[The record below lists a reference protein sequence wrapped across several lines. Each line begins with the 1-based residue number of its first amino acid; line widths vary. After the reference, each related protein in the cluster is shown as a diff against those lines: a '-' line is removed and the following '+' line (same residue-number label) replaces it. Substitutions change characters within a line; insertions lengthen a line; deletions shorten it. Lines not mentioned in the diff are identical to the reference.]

1 MFTTRSQSEMALVGV
16 KSVLSP
22 RPFSAPDSVPTER
35 AREPPGGPARVPRRV
50 ASRQHKKRKGS
61 GCEGESEVALSDRSD
76 RSQTADER
84 PRTDSDASQGRPG
97 GNLHHDF
104 LLDPLRHTEDE
115 SSVDTAI
122 DLAENFGEE
131 RSGAACEEGAPA
143 NLRKLVNQTS
153 KDSALGSFTEG
164 ITRAVSEEPQA
175 AAPSG
180 DSLRGAE
187 DSPKRSPGPSDS
199 SESEASYMHRTRCG
213 TDGGPRPPPGQGFRR
228 RESRDSSDDGD
239 QPEMRRKPPLR
250 KTRRGRVGRK
260 AAAPQQ
266 RRTSSFPADRSVA
279 HAGGPSATAS
289 GALAPPAIFTPD
301 APERLEDPPTA
312 VSRTAQNLQEVIDLR
327 VMEAQRSGH
336 LDLANLGLPFFP
348 SAVLL
353 ADGSMIH
360 RVSLQDN
367 GLVEVPSAAL
377 THLSC
382 VTWLDLR
389 YNFLQCLPNEVASL
403 THLQVLL
410 LQDNHLTALP
420 PALGT
425 LTELTTLQVSD
436 NPLAFP
442 PAEVIRGGA
451 KAILG
456 FLKSRCPTKETKVGS
471 LPAPRGRG
479 GEGSPFAEGATEG
492 GGARGE
498 EPGSGEDEES
508 GRRPEHLR
516 EESSGESGSWSD
528 ASGQECEAF
537 HSSQQSKQAADA
549 CSLPSLA
556 SVGQPPHAEAA
567 GGFRI
572 AIKNSDSLEEQ
583 ETQLHLQVPP
593 QDSGRDTLGRPP
605 SPTSACLL
613 TPNNE
618 FPSRPEYDLPL
629 DGQCHPPHLD
639 GECHDHD
646 DEDSLGWRCECFRS
660 ISPVTRDRVRVVS
673 YSKPKS
679 RLAKNTS
686 SDQEPPAENG
696 GGAEPQEQENIFPT
710 GATIAQRRSL
720 HLRLQGDWQAM
731 VEDDLE
737 SLEGDIGEGYRRPL
751 SDSDED
757 EKDKRKGS
765 SETVLTL
772 PVVSLYLP
780 GPDEYRGVLA
790 RRYRRSA
797 RRQGEAARRARAT
810 MLARKGNRDLHKPSR
825 LVTVTEVHKR
835 AREERRRQRERL
847 AALREMTAL
856 QRLKSADGLEAWR
869 DEARQM
875 QQHHTLHP
883 DSFLPAVCTAPFAV
897 DGTMLTPRARS
908 KIRARGDQRSSASPT
923 VSDVSGVCAG
933 VRSCLDQLAKSKSPG
948 GSGGAG
954 AGGGA
959 GGGEEGGGTLVNT
972 VSIVHQLSHLR
983 RQLNRLR
990 VNCVI

>member
-84 PRTDSDASQGRPG
+84 PRTDSDASQGRPD

-131 RSGAACEEGAPA
+131 RSGAAREEGAPA

-360 RVSLQDN
+360 VS
-367 GLVEVPSAAL
+367 
-377 THLSC
+377 
-382 VTWLDLR
+382 R
-389 YNFLQCLPNEVASL
+389 
-403 THLQVLL
+403 
-410 LQDNHLTALP
+410 
-420 PALGT
+420 
-425 LTELTTLQVSD
+425 
-436 NPLAFP
+436 
-442 PAEVIRGGA
+442 
-451 KAILG
+451 
-456 FLKSRCPTKETKVGS
+456 
-471 LPAPRGRG
+471 
-479 GEGSPFAEGATEG
+479 PF
-492 GGARGE
+492 
-498 EPGSGEDEES
+498 
-508 GRRPEHLR
+508 
-516 EESSGESGSWSD
+516 
-528 ASGQECEAF
+528 
-537 HSSQQSKQAADA
+537 
-549 CSLPSLA
+549 
-556 SVGQPPHAEAA
+556 
-567 GGFRI
+567 GGF
-572 AIKNSDSLEEQ
+572 
-583 ETQLHLQVPP
+583 
-593 QDSGRDTLGRPP
+593 
-605 SPTSACLL
+605 
-613 TPNNE
+613 
-618 FPSRPEYDLPL
+618 
-629 DGQCHPPHLD
+629 
-639 GECHDHD
+639 
-646 DEDSLGWRCECFRS
+646 
-660 ISPVTRDRVRVVS
+660 
-673 YSKPKS
+673 
-679 RLAKNTS
+679 
-686 SDQEPPAENG
+686 
-696 GGAEPQEQENIFPT
+696 
-710 GATIAQRRSL
+710 
-720 HLRLQGDWQAM
+720 
-731 VEDDLE
+731 E
-737 SLEGDIGEGYRRPL
+737 SL
-751 SDSDED
+751 S
-757 EKDKRKGS
+757 EKVI
-765 SETVLTL
+765 T
-772 PVVSLYLP
+772 
-780 GPDEYRGVLA
+780 
-790 RRYRRSA
+790 
-797 RRQGEAARRARAT
+797 
-810 MLARKGNRDLHKPSR
+810 
-825 LVTVTEVHKR
+825 
-835 AREERRRQRERL
+835 
-847 AALREMTAL
+847 
-856 QRLKSADGLEAWR
+856 GL
-869 DEARQM
+869 
-875 QQHHTLHP
+875 
-883 DSFLPAVCTAPFAV
+883 
-897 DGTMLTPRARS
+897 
-908 KIRARGDQRSSASPT
+908 
-923 VSDVSGVCAG
+923 
-933 VRSCLDQLAKSKSPG
+933 
-948 GSGGAG
+948 
-954 AGGGA
+954 
-959 GGGEEGGGTLVNT
+959 
-972 VSIVHQLSHLR
+972 
-983 RQLNRLR
+983 
-990 VNCVI
+990 